1 VARSSKR
8 SAAGAGRRSF
18 LWRWR
23 RLLFLL
29 GLLGVAGVAGAGY
42 VLSSIPLPPE
52 RTPEQTSF
60 ICGADVTSGCGPANA
75 IAELHAEQDRVLVD
89 LDDVP
94 QVLIDAVLA
103 AEDRDF
109 FDHGG
114 IDPLGIGR
122 AAWADIRNRGRTQ
135 GGSTITQQYVKNVYL
150 SSERTLVR
158 KLKEAVLAVKLEREL
173 GKEQILER
181 YLNTV
186 YFGRGAYGVG
196 AAARA
201 YFGNPVNDLGIAE
214 SAYLA
219 GLIRAPE
226 SADAT
231 EHPEE
236 ATRRRRSVLDAMV
249 EEGSIT
255 AQERDAADAV
265 PWTWPWVL
273 PKDETPESMEVSA
286 AAAAADAE
294 YFVEY
299 VRQYLSERYGDA
311 RVYGGGLR
319 VYTTID
325 LRMQQAA
332 VDAVA
337 STLDQPGDPSGSVVA
352 VDDGGFVRVM
362 VGGSDFATNQVNL
375 AVGRA
380 GGGSG
385 RQPGSTFK
393 AVALAEA
400 VREGYSVMST
410 FRAPSTITIPEANAG
425 GDWEV
430 DNYDGEEFGVL
441 DLIDATRL
449 SVNTVYAQLM
459 VELGAENVVRM
470 ANDLG
475 VSAELQPDNALV
487 LGGGEVSV
495 LDMASAFSTFA
506 DGGVHRTPIVVTRVE
521 TADGQVLESNAP
533 EETTVLTPEQNTV
546 VTYCLRQ
553 VIANGTGTAAAFGK
567 EAAGKTGT
575 TTGYRDA
582 WFVGYTP
589 RLTAAVWMGYPDPD
603 ENGEP
608 VPMDDVHGRRV
619 TGGSFPAEMWRKF
632 MEVATEGIDTGE
644 FPEPEDF
651 EGIILNE
658 DLITTT
664 TEATL
669 PPSTTE
675 ATEPPSTTTETT
687 EPPPTTTETTEP
699 PTSTTTGTTLP
710 DTTITLPTTTETTEP
725 PSSTTTETTE
735 VTDTGPSP

>member
-1 VARSSKR
+1 M
-8 SAAGAGRRSF
+8 AGTRAERRADRRAGHRRSI

-29 GLLGVAGVAGAGY
+29 ALLGIAGVAGAGY

-60 ICGADVTSGCGPANA
+60 ICGADVSSGCGPANA

-94 QVLIDAVLA
+94 GVLVDAVLA

-114 IDPLGIGR
+114 IDPFGIAR
-122 AAWADIRNRGRTQ
+122 AAWADIRDEGRTQ

-173 GKEQILER
+173 GKDEILER

-201 YFGNPVNDLGIAE
+201 WFGKPVDELGLAE

-226 SADAT
+226 SADFS
-231 EHPEE
+231 EHPDE
-236 ATRRRRSVLDAMV
+236 ATRRRRTVLDAMV
-249 EEGSIT
+249 QVGTIT
-255 AQERDAADAV
+255 RQERDQADAV
-265 PWTWPWVL
+265 PWTWPWVM
-273 PKDETPESMEVSA
+273 PKDETPESTEVTD

-294 YFVEY
+294 YFVEA
-299 VRQYLSERYGDA
+299 VRRYLSERYGDA

-337 STLDQPGDPSGSVVA
+337 STLDEPGDPAAALVA
-352 VDDGGFVRVM
+352 VDDGGFVRAM
-362 VGGSDFATNQVNL
+362 VGGNDFATNQVNL
-375 AVGRA
+375 ALGRA

-400 VREGYSVMST
+400 VREGYSVLST
-410 FRAPSTITIPEANAG
+410 FEAPAEITIPEADAG
-425 GDWEV
+425 GDWDVE
-430 DNYDGEEFGVL
+430 NYDQAEYGTL
-441 DLIDATRL
+441 DLVDATRL
-449 SVNTVYAQLM
+449 SANTVYAQLM

-470 ANDLG
+470 AHDLG
-475 VSAELQPDNALV
+475 VTADLQPNNSLV

-495 LDMASAFSTFA
+495 LDMATAFSTLA
-506 DGGVHRTPIVVTRVE
+506 NEGVHRTPVMVTRVE
-521 TADGQVLESNAP
+521 TADGQVLESNVP
-533 EETTVLTPEQNTV
+533 SENVVLTPEESAV

-553 VIANGTGTAAAFGK
+553 VIADGTGVAAAFGK

-575 TTGYRDA
+575 TSSYRDA

-589 RLTAAVWMGYPDPD
+589 KLTAAVWMGYPDPD
-603 ENGEP
+603 AEGNP
-608 VPMDDVHGRRV
+608 VPMLDVHGRRV
-619 TGGSFPAEMWRKF
+619 TGGSFPAEMWRAF
-632 MEVATEGIDTGE
+632 MEVATEGMDTGE
-644 FPEPEDF
+644 FREPEDF
-651 EGIILNE
+651 QGVILNE
-658 DLITTT
+658 DLRTTT
-664 TEATL
+664 TEEPPSTAAPTTTEETL
-669 PPSTTE
+669 PPST
-675 ATEPPSTTTETT
+675 EPPSTEPPTTETI
-687 EPPPTTTETTEP
+687 PPP
-699 PTSTTTGTTLP
+699 TTGTTLP
-710 DTTITLPTTTETTEP
+710 PTTVTLPPTTDTLPPTTDTTAT
-725 PSSTTTETTE
+725 
-735 VTDTGPSP
+735 TGPP